1 MWVVIGGDTF
11 CISVETLYIGAEA
24 PCIKVKTLCIA
35 AEALYIGAEALCIG
49 AEALCIAAE
58 ALSIVGYTG
67 SIDVKASCFFTLN
80 AVKDVHKIPRR

>member
-35 AEALYIGAEALCIG
+35 AEALCIG

>member
-24 PCIKVKTLCIA
+24 
-35 AEALYIGAEALCIG
+35 LCIG
-49 AEALCIAAE
+49 AETLYIGAE